1 MAKKKP
7 RGGMAG
13 RQHNLSAILSPEEME
28 KFTAARRDQAP
39 FLATGNRDR
48 LTDYFGIGEF
58 ERLLNQTGIWTPDRL
73 EVLFDNRKVPAPNFF
88 NQLAIFNGVRYRLEP
103 EKLQQILGKGA
114 SLVLNDIDGLTEGLK
129 TLKGLLA
136 DISGAR
142 VESNLYY
149 SQPGHQAFSVHFDV
163 HDVFAFQVEGRKR
176 WRVYQQAHRFPI
188 NHLAFLSGDTAA
200 HEKAKGSVSME
211 FVLEPGD
218 LIYLPAGYYH
228 QAICT
233 DSVSVHLSFSAI
245 EMRGLD
251 VISELFDKAV
261 LEEFFRTPVDRAGGG
276 ALPAEDYV
284 KLLAG
289 NIEQL
294 LTSRQFIEAIKQNQ
308 RSFPHPTGKISIP
321 K

>member
-13 RQHNLSAILSPEEME
+13 RQHDLSAILSPEEME

-39 FLATGNRDR
+39 FLATGKRDR

-58 ERLLNQTGIWTPDRL
+58 ERLLNQTGIWTPDR
-73 EVLFDNRKVPAPNFF
+73 
-88 NQLAIFNGVRYRLEP
+88 
-103 EKLQQILGKGA
+103 LQQILGKGA

-261 LEEFFRTPVDRAGGG
+261 LEEFFRTPVDRADGG

-284 KLLAG
+284 KLLAD

-294 LTSRQFIEAIKQNQ
+294 LTSRQFIEAIKQSQ